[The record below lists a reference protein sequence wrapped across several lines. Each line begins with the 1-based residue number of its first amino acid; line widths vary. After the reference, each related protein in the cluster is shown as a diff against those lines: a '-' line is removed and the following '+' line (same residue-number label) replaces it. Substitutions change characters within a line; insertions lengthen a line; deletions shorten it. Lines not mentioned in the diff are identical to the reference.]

1 MDKKQNSRI
10 KKGIKTINSQLDL
23 ISNEL
28 IYLYV
33 ATDSDDIVSVNEHL
47 KELYNCLQKCCLDA
61 RKFVANEVMN
71 GIDIDE
77 MLDRDIENSEIE
89 IEKFDNNVIKISM
102 PIITPFVIYKKEK
115 LYPNNELNP
124 REIDAI
130 DRSEFMIE
138 TLKTAIIKFLKSNE
152 INKSAY
158 KKSTLIYIHYFK
170 NSYPAKRIPDTDNY
184 SYKAFNDLITG
195 YLTNSGDN
203 ASDTDFFIKTAHGKE
218 THTEIY
224 LIPDQFNS
232 FIKKKI
238 SPNAVYNKST

>member
-47 KELYNCLQKCCLDA
+47 KELYNRLQKCCLYA
-61 RKFVANEVMN
+61 RKFASNEVMN
-71 GIDIDE
+71 QIDIE
-77 MLDRDIENSEIE
+77 QMLDADIENSGIE
-89 IEKFDNNVIKISM
+89 IVKFDNDVIKISM
-102 PIITPFVIYKKEK
+102 PIITPFAIYKRVM
-115 LYPNNELNP
+115 LYPNNELTP

-138 TLKTAIIKFLKSNE
+138 TLKTAIIKFIKCNE
-152 INKSAY
+152 INHIAY
-158 KKSTLIYIHYFK
+158 KKSTLLYIHYFK
-170 NSYPAKRIPDTDNY
+170 NNYPMRRIPDTDNY

-195 YLTNSGDN
+195 YLAGYGDN
-203 ASDTDFFIKTAHGKE
+203 ALETDFFIKTAHGKE

-224 LIPDQFNS
+224 LIPKQFNS
-232 FIKKKI
+232 FIKKII
-238 SPNAVYNKST
+238 SPKAVYSKTT